1 MKKLLILDW
10 SNNWRFYITNALE
23 QLDCKVYLVMEENRP
38 TPEFVVDE
46 LIIKDLYLEPL
57 KHKREIISFIEEKGI
72 DYIFTTEDELV
83 ELAATIAK
91 EKRFITCP
99 PEIVSLC
106 MNKWEVRKKLED
118 NKMPMPFYK
127 KVSSFNDFKE
137 IIEQNTYPLVL
148 KPIDGNFSNGAVKID
163 DNTSIKEAWDFAY
176 KGTWDSP
183 SGSRELIIEEYV
195 SDDNKLISCEA
206 IISNDRIDIIGLTE
220 ERQLKMGG
228 KHIQKF
234 IYDLLVVP
242 AQIDES
248 VQLKICDETKK
259 IINILGLENCV
270 VHVEFKIKDGEPK
283 FIELNPR
290 MAGGFV
296 PELYRLAFGIDLAK
310 IALMIA
316 CGEKIYEQELKKKHS
331 KVSCVK
337 FILPNTNGV
346 IKNITYD
353 KNIILKNNIDKF
365 NLVLNKGDKFVF
377 GELFGV
383 GYVITTGSNA
393 DISIHQ
399 ALNVSNNIKVVMEND
414 SLVSNSPY

>member
-10 SNNWRFYITNALE
+10 SYNWRFYITNALE
-23 QLDCKVYLVMEENRP
+23 QLDCKVYLVLEENRR
-38 TPEFVVDE
+38 TPESVVDK

-57 KHKREIISFIEEKGI
+57 KHKREITSFIEEKGI

-91 EKRFITCP
+91 EKGFITCP

-118 NKMPMPFYK
+118 NKMPMPFYT
-127 KVSSFNDFKE
+127 KVSSFNDLKK
-137 IIEQNTYPLVL
+137 ITEQNTYPLVI

-176 KGTWDSP
+176 KGTLNSP
-183 SGSRELIIEEYV
+183 SGSRELILEEYV

-206 IISNDRIDIIGLTE
+206 IIVNDRIDIIGLTE
-220 ERQLKMGG
+220 ERQIKIRG

-242 AQIDES
+242 AQIDENI
-248 VQLKICDETKK
+248 QLKICDETKE
-259 IINILGLENCV
+259 IINILGLKNCV
-270 VHVEFKIKDGEPK
+270 VHVEFKIKDGEPR

-310 IALMIA
+310 IALKIA
-316 CGEKIYEQELKKKHS
+316 FGEKIYEQELKKKHS

-337 FILPNTNGV
+337 FILPNADGV
-346 IKNITYD
+346 IENITYD
-353 KNIILKNNIDKF
+353 KSVLLKNNIDKF

-383 GYVITTGSNA
+383 GYVITTGYNT
-393 DISIHQ
+393 DIAVQQ
-399 ALNVSNNIKVVMEND
+399 AVKVSNNIKVVMESD
-414 SLVSNSPY
+414 